1 MTNPREV
8 TTASGKTRLACSTCG
23 LSHGSHQAASVC
35 CVPGRIAT
43 PSGELVLS
51 ELASLQ
57 GPGAVEAYPPAE
69 GPAAKAPELLGKAA
83 ALMHGRGK
91 TYDEPEGERS
101 MGKTVAA
108 FNAIT
113 GRDLTESE
121 GWLLMCVLKSVRA
134 ATRKEPHRD
143 SLEDLIAYAAL
154 MAEARL
160 AGR

>member
-1 MTNPREV
+1 M
-8 TTASGKTRLACSTCG
+8 SLFTCG
-23 LSHGSHQAASVC
+23 VC
-35 CVPGRIAT
+35 FSSFHDQ
-43 PSGELVLS
+43 PSARACCS
-51 ELASLQ
+51 EL
-57 GPGAVEAYPPAE
+57 PFDAE
-69 GPAAKAPELLGKAA
+69 GPAVDASELLGRAA
-83 ALMHGRGK
+83 ALMYERGK

>member
-1 MTNPREV
+1 M
-8 TTASGKTRLACSTCG
+8 SLYMCGTCFTP
-23 LSHGSHQAASVC
+23 HVNECNARDC
-35 CVPGRIAT
+35 CA
-43 PSGELVLS
+43 ELPFDV
-51 ELASLQ
+51 
-57 GPGAVEAYPPAE
+57 E
-69 GPAAKAPELLGKAA
+69 GPAVKAPELLGKAA
-83 ALMHGRGK
+83 ALMHARGK
-91 TYDEPEGERS
+91 TYDAPEGERS

-134 ATRKEPHRD
+134 ASRKEPHRD

-154 MAEARL
+154 LAEARL